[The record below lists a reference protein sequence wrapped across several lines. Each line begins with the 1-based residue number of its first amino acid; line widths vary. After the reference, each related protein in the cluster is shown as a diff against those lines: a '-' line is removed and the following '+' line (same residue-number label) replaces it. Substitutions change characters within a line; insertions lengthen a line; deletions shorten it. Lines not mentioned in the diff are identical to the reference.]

1 MNVLLIGS
9 GGREHAMAWKLSQS
23 PLLGRLYALPGNPGT
38 ASLAENV
45 PFSPDDHRAVSELID
60 AKGIG
65 MVVCGPEA
73 PLADGLMD
81 YLAGRHPDLALIGP
95 GQSGARLESSK
106 EFAKEFMLRHEI
118 PTARYRSFGSGEVE
132 EAIAFAHSL
141 GLPAVIKAD
150 GLAAGKGVVIAQTH
164 EEAES
169 EIRAMLGGRFG
180 KASSRLVIEEFL
192 SGIEF
197 SVFVLTN
204 GDQYLLLPEAKD
216 YKRIGEGDTG
226 PNTGGMGSVSP
237 VPFADALLMAKVRDR
252 IILPTLHGLKKDEIP
267 YRGFI
272 FFGLIRVH
280 GDPYVIE
287 YNCRMGDPET
297 ESVMI
302 RLESDLLQ
310 HCLDCHANR
319 LDPGSVRISPAHAAT
334 ICLVSGGYP
343 GDFEKGKKI
352 EPLPRT
358 GPGEHIFFSGVSLRE
373 GQLVTAG
380 GRVFA
385 VSCLGPDQ
393 RAALDQANRLAED
406 VQFDGK
412 YYRRDIGFDLQ

>member
-9 GGREHAMAWKLSQS
+9 GGREHALAWKLSRS
-23 PLLGRLYALPGNPGT
+23 PLLGQLFIWPGNPGT
-38 ASLAENV
+38 ASLGENIPLPV
-45 PFSPDDHRAVSELID
+45 DDHPAVSDLIHQ
-60 AKGIG
+60 KGIG
-65 MVVCGPEA
+65 MVICGPEA

-81 YLAGRHPDLALIGP
+81 FLADRHPDLALIGP
-95 GQSGARLESSK
+95 GRSGARLESSK
-106 EFAKEFMLRHEI
+106 EFAKEFMLRHGI
-118 PTARYRSFGSGEVE
+118 PTARYRSFGSREAE
-132 EAIAFAHSL
+132 EAISFARSL

-150 GLAAGKGVVIAQTH
+150 GLAAGKGVVIAQTR
-164 EEAES
+164 EETEA

-180 KASSRLVIEEFL
+180 QASERLVIEEFL

-204 GDQYLLLPEAKD
+204 GDQYILLPEAKD

-237 VPFADALLMAKVRDR
+237 VPFADAALMDQVRDR
-252 IILPTLHGLKKDEIP
+252 IIEPTLRGLKQDGIP

-272 FFGLIRVH
+272 FFGLIRVQ
-280 GDPYVIE
+280 GDPFVIE

-310 HCLDCHANR
+310 HCLDCHQNE
-319 LDPGSVRISPAHAAT
+319 LNPGSVRVSSSHAAT

-352 EPLPRT
+352 EALPQT
-358 GPGEHIFFSGVSLRE
+358 QPGEHIFFSGVNSKD
-373 GQLVTAG
+373 GQLVTSG

-385 VSCLGPDQ
+385 VSCLGQDQ
-393 RAALDQANRLAED
+393 LAALDQANRLAD
-406 VQFDGK
+406 LIQFEGK
-412 YYRRDIGFDLQ
+412 YFRRDIGFDLK